1 MLFSSNLFLFGF
13 LPFVLVVYFLFL
25 AKAPLMWR
33 NGFLF
38 LASLFFYAWGEPIY
52 VFLLLG
58 VIFANWLFA
67 LWLTKARSLGLVI
80 ALCFNIGLLFSLKY
94 VAFFIATLNQVT
106 GWQLNVPE
114 QTLPIGLSF
123 FLFQAIS
130 YVVDVHR
137 GLCQAAKN
145 PCEVGLYLAFFPQ
158 LAAGPIVR
166 YNSIAAQIKMRH
178 HCWQD
183 ISAGLCRFLVGLG
196 AKVLLADQLTDV
208 VDKAFALAAGQRT
221 DLAILMAWLGAIAF
235 MLQIYFDFVG
245 YSHMA
250 IGLARVFGFYL
261 PENFRQPYSASSITD
276 FWRRWHISLSS
287 WLRDYIYIPLGGSR
301 VGGKSRLAFN
311 LLIVWLVSG
320 FWHGANWTYVLWGLF
335 FYILL
340 LIEKWSGF
348 TAKMPTWLSRSYT
361 LLAVLF
367 SWILFRSENISSA
380 IFYYKALFGLAGNAW
395 TNDYAAFY
403 SQEYGF
409 YLVLAILFTTP
420 FWAWLQNHLVK
431 QKYLALVV
439 VPCLLFIFFLTV
451 SYLVKGSYNPFIY
464 FQF

>member
-13 LPFVLVVYFLFL
+13 LPFTLIVYFLLL
-25 AKAPLMWR
+25 AKAPLGLR

-38 LASLFFYAWGEPIY
+38 LMSLFFYAWGEPVY

-58 VIFANWLFA
+58 VILVNWLCALCLARARSFA
-67 LWLTKARSLGLVI
+67 LFV

-94 VAFFIATLNQVT
+94 VAFFITTLNQMM

-130 YVVDVHR
+130 YVVDVYR

-166 YNSIAAQIKMRH
+166 YNSIAAQIKVRR

-183 ISAGLCRFLVGLG
+183 ISAGLCCFVVGLG
-196 AKVLLADQLTDV
+196 AKVLLADQLADMA
-208 VDKAFALAAGQRT
+208 DKAFALAAGQRT
-221 DLAILMAWLGAIAF
+221 DLAIFMAWLGAIAF

-250 IGLARVFGFYL
+250 IGLARVFGFEL
-261 PENFRQPYSASSITD
+261 PENFRQPYRATCITD

-287 WLRDYIYIPLGGSR
+287 WFREYVYIPLGGNR
-301 VGGKSRLAFN
+301 VGKVKLYRNIF
-311 LLIVWLVSG
+311 IVWLLTG
-320 FWHGANWTYVLWGLF
+320 IWHGASWNFLCWGLYF
-335 FYILL
+335 ALL
-340 LIEKWSGF
+340 LMIEKAF
-348 TAKMPTWLSRSYT
+348 LLKLLAKIPLFFRHCYALILVIVSWVIFALTDMGQVISYLQTMFGLNGAPLIDGSALYYLRNYGPSLLIMVIASTPLFKQLWQKQPLPRQQRLAPLLT
-361 LLAVLF
+361 LLGL
-367 SWILFRSENISSA
+367 ILA
-380 IFYYKALFGLAGNAW
+380 TA
-395 TNDYAAFY
+395 
-403 SQEYGF
+403 
-409 YLVLAILFTTP
+409 YLVSA
-420 FWAWLQNHLVK
+420 
-431 QKYLALVV
+431 
-439 VPCLLFIFFLTV
+439 
-451 SYLVKGSYNPFIY
+451 SYNPFLY
-464 FQF
+464 FRF

>member
-13 LPFVLVVYFLFL
+13 LPFTLIVYFLLL
-25 AKAPLMWR
+25 AKAPLGLR

-38 LASLFFYAWGEPIY
+38 LMSLFFYAWGEPVY

-58 VIFANWLFA
+58 VILVNWLCALCLARARSFA
-67 LWLTKARSLGLVI
+67 LLI

-94 VAFFIATLNQVT
+94 VAFSITTLNQMM

-130 YVVDVHR
+130 YVVDVYR

-166 YNSIAAQIKMRH
+166 YNSIAAQIKARQ
-178 HCWQD
+178 HCWRD
-183 ISAGLCRFLVGLG
+183 ISAGLCRFVVGLG
-196 AKVLLADQLTDV
+196 AKVLLADQLADMA
-208 VDKAFALAAGQRT
+208 DKAFALAAGQRT

-250 IGLARVFGFYL
+250 IGLARVFGFEL
-261 PENFRQPYSASSITD
+261 PENFRQPYRATCITD

-301 VGGKSRLAFN
+301 VGGKLHLAFN

-320 FWHGANWTYVLWGLF
+320 FWHGANWTFVLWGLF
-335 FYILL
+335 FYALL
-340 LIEKWSGF
+340 LAEKWSGF
-348 TAKMPTWLSRSYT
+348 AKRLPAWLGRSYT

-367 SWILFRSENISSA
+367 SWILFRSESVSAA
-380 IFYYKALFGLAGNAW
+380 IFYYKALFGMVGNGW
-395 TNDYAAFY
+395 SNDYAAFY
-403 SQEYGF
+403 SHEYGF
-409 YLVLAILFTTP
+409 FLLLGCLCITP
-420 FWAWLQNHLVK
+420 FFAWLQKRLAK
-431 QKYLALVV
+431 QKYLSLVA
-439 VPCLLFIFFLTV
+439 VPGLLLIFFITI

>member
-1 MLFSSNLFLFGF
+1 
-13 LPFVLVVYFLFL
+13 
-25 AKAPLMWR
+25 MWWMC
-33 NGFLF
+33 
-38 LASLFFYAWGEPIY
+38 A
-52 VFLLLG
+52 
-58 VIFANWLFA
+58 
-67 LWLTKARSLGLVI
+67 
-80 ALCFNIGLLFSLKY
+80 
-94 VAFFIATLNQVT
+94 
-106 GWQLNVPE
+106 
-114 QTLPIGLSF
+114 
-123 FLFQAIS
+123 
-130 YVVDVHR
+130 R

-178 HCWQD
+178 HCWQRYFCW
-183 ISAGLCRFLVGLG
+183 LVPCFLVGLG

-380 IFYYKALFGLAGNAW
+380 IFYYKALFGCQSGQCL
-395 TNDYAAFY
+395 D
-403 SQEYGF
+403 QR
-409 YLVLAILFTTP
+409 LCRIL
-420 FWAWLQNHLVK
+420 
-431 QKYLALVV
+431 
-439 VPCLLFIFFLTV
+439 
-451 SYLVKGSYNPFIY
+451 
-464 FQF
+464 